1 MSYSELSEAISAFF
15 AHPFILAIVPVLI
28 GWYLNREKAKDK

>member
-15 AHPFILAIVPVLI
+15 AHPFILTVVPVLI